1 MNINFNS
8 SFYPI
13 YTIQYDQIKDQQK
26 QIDKHIPQKWQFILT
41 NTGSFTQNLHSLFID
56 KITIEMRQKYQY
68 SPKQTLLN
76 IRNTWLVKNDT
87 KFTTFATSIWSID
100 NKYKLYSKILNKQ
113 PIGYS
118 LIDSEI
124 DIHKHLQEIYCGYS
138 NNLENSFQQQNIIWG
153 RKYKVYYPNQS
164 FVIMKEYFMPQIIE
178 SLNQ

>member
-1 MNINFNS
+1 MNICFHS

-13 YTIQYDQIKDQQK
+13 YTIQYDQIRYQQK
-26 QIDKHIPQKWQFILT
+26 QIDKYIPKKWQFILT
-41 NTGSFTQNLHSLFID
+41 NTGSFTQNLNSLFID

-68 SPKQTLLN
+68 SNQKKLLN
-76 IRNTWLVKNDT
+76 IRNTWLVKNHKT
-87 KFTTFATSIWSID
+87 LTTFAKSIWSIN
-100 NKYKLYSKILNKQ
+100 NKYTIYSKILDKK

-138 NNLENSFQQQNIIWG
+138 KNLENSFQQQNIIWG
-153 RKYKVYYPNQS
+153 RKYKVHYPNNS